1 MTTRIYQG
9 RIVAKSAHFVN
20 EEVNVEPMQAL
31 ADTHRLFQD
40 AVNYHLVALAGMAED
55 GSETIGGRFREQVK
69 SIWDAHPKDVEAAD
83 TLSESLCRTLT
94 EKKLSFE
101 EAVSTIYSGCER
113 QDVLPYVL
121 QYIIDT
127 TQKGESVI
135 QQKGREL
142 LPKLC
147 NPEFSGNF
155 DFSKSSMDAADGREK
170 LLAALSAE
178 DAERYPALACEM
190 DLSWAGVKI
199 QVGKYWTEEET
210 SAQVAKEM
218 QALLAFLEKGGDA
231 GTKKLEAEH
240 SVNLYEEAEKIIAT
254 GTPDCSKLL
263 IKNNKAVPV
272 LKQAAMFFMYYP
284 CELSAMLLLSKIGK
298 TKGNSAA
305 KADGVYDYASLPD
318 DPLVLARGE
327 RGFVYPGFSA
337 LPDWETSDC
346 LMYSKEWDILA
357 FKEALKILHGFELK
371 TTERDAEYEKYSQT
385 YRYMKN
391 GEGKPYIEGAEEMDT
406 EVVVPVLG
414 GDERF
419 ELLEQLVAELRQ
431 DEGDH
436 VYSVTRRA
444 LKCWEDVQKKLKE
457 NIGADEDTLND
468 LVRKM
473 QRKKEDSFGAQPL
486 FALLCKEKYHP
497 IWQHEAPHDAIP
509 RSKNILRDYCR
520 LQEIEDKMVQLS
532 RPVRIT
538 AAEANYSPRALTYS
552 DLKTFGTSVKGCKFA
567 PRKEGEVQLAVAVR
581 NGKGR
586 WQGEE
591 LLVNYSA
598 PRMLR
603 DELGT
608 DAANWSGGS
617 GDACMLVQPMMKAL
631 GIDALP
637 VLGKEPA
644 VTLDVRLNETWDKKA
659 KERKKE
665 HVCYLNFPVTLDME
679 PLRRAIGKADI
690 WNRQFLG
697 VKNELLHL
705 HWPKTYNGTGT
716 PWWKRQEIIGSG
728 YQVLGID
735 LGVRY
740 AAAWSLIECNTHEQ
754 ETSAKGNTVSGR
766 VVGSDGERTWYGYIR
781 KQGLLRLPGEL
792 GCVLGSQS
800 DYIRSVTEQDI
811 QDAVEVFSAVSQ
823 SCIDERLKGVK
834 DVLALNK
841 RVLSAFRRLLSRCRL
856 YQRFC
861 YRLRDEEK
869 KLPTLAEMND
879 YFSRNDESKK
889 FIQDIRAA
897 IGEKNDNKCSELI
910 MDATFALRGKL
921 PELAEKVASMILP
934 RKRGA
939 WKWEPESDK
948 DKIGSGVM
956 QLIGNEPHKQ
966 KVYAAG
972 GLSMGRLSLLE
983 DWRKCLQSM
992 SHILSDTPGEKP
1004 ITGRQRREMGVLD
1017 PCPELRV
1024 KIDNMRE
1031 QRVNQIAH
1039 MIAAQALGLRVISP
1053 SRNGKNAEGRDI
1065 IHGEYE
1071 PIPGRKPVDF
1081 VVMENLSRY
1090 LMKTERPRSEN
1101 STLMQWSHRQIVAK
1115 VQQILEEVFGI
1126 PVLFAQ
1132 PAYTSKFDS
1141 LTSAPGFR
1149 AMPWAAL
1156 TDKDAEAVPPA
1167 IAAAYRCVFAQLK
1180 QEPPVKG
1187 FSLYA
1192 PHPSNG
1198 GEYFISLRAGEPV
1211 VRNADIN
1218 ASANIAWRG
1227 VAAPESLHLLHLV
1240 RMEKKKGHAS
1250 PRRENKREKAIPA
1263 YAYVEEAAPDVA
1275 EKKFA
1280 AFYLN
1285 GDMEGVRRMAT
1296 LMGVSLAHGMVLWGK
1311 LKQEHW
1317 NICHR
1322 LNIRLLRKIALEDE
1336 ARKLEQAI
1344 AEANA
1349 NTSSD

>member
-9 RIVAKSAHFVN
+9 RIVAKSANFVN
-20 EEVNVEPMQAL
+20 EEVNVDPMQAL

-94 EKKLSFE
+94 EKKLSFAD
-101 EAVSTIYSGCER
+101 AVNAIYSGCER
-113 QDVLPYVL
+113 KDVLPFVL

-147 NPEFSGNF
+147 NHEFSGNF

-231 GTKKLEAEH
+231 GTQKLEAEH
-240 SVNLYEEAEKIIAT
+240 SVSLYEEVGKIIAA

-272 LKQAAMFFMYYP
+272 LKQAAIFFMYYP

-337 LPDWETSDC
+337 LPDWETSDR

-419 ELLEQLVAELRQ
+419 ELLEQLVEELRQ

-444 LKCWEDVQKKLKE
+444 LKCWEDVQKKLRE
-457 NIGADEDTLND
+457 NMGADEATLKA
-468 LVRKM
+468 LVREM
-473 QRKKEDSFGAQPL
+473 QGEKEGSFGAQPL
-486 FALLCKEKYHP
+486 FDLLCNEKYRP
-497 IWQHEAPHDAIP
+497 IWQNDAQQGHLP

-552 DLKTFGTSVKGCKFA
+552 DLKKFGPSIKGCAFV
-567 PRKEGEVQLAVAVR
+567 PRKDGEVQLAVAVR

-586 WQGEE
+586 WQGEA

-603 DELGT
+603 DELGV
-608 DAANWSGGS
+608 DAANWSGCS

-637 VLGKEPA
+637 VLEREPA
-644 VTLDVRLNETWDKKA
+644 VTLDVRSKDGCS
-659 KERKKE
+659 
-665 HVCYLNFPVTLDME
+665 CYLNFPVALDME
-679 PLRRAIGKADI
+679 PLRKAIGKADI
-690 WNRQFLG
+690 WKGQFVG
-697 VKNELLHL
+697 VQNELLYM
-705 HWPKTYNGTGT
+705 HWPSTYNGKNT
-716 PWWKRQEIIGSG
+716 PWWKRQEVVSNG
-728 YQVLGID
+728 YRVLGVD

-754 ETSAKGNTVSGR
+754 EISAKGKSMRGR

-781 KQGLLRLPGEL
+781 KQGLLRLPGEP
-792 GCVLGSQS
+792 GGSNGEQPN
-800 DYIRSVTEQDI
+800 YVRSASEQDI
-811 QDAVEVFSAVSQ
+811 QDAVGLLSQ
-823 SCIDERLKGVK
+823 ISPSLVDDRLK
-834 DVLALNK
+834 DIPNILALNN
-841 RVLSAFRRLLSRCRL
+841 RVLYAFRRLLSRYRRFL
-856 YQRFC
+856 AFC
-861 YRLRDEEK
+861 YHMREEGK
-869 KLPTLAEMND
+869 AASTLTKMEA
-879 YFSRNDESKK
+879 YFSYNEVTKD
-889 FIQDIRAA
+889 FIPGIVDA
-897 IGEKNDNKCSELI
+897 IGEHNEERCHKLLMEETLRLRALI
-910 MDATFALRGKL
+910 
-921 PELAEKVASMILP
+921 PSLAEKVAAMLLP
-934 RKRGA
+934 RKRGS
-939 WKWEPESDK
+939 WKWIPMKVEG
-948 DKIGSGVM
+948 KIGSGVM
-956 QLIGNEPHKQ
+956 QIVGNEPHKQ

-972 GLSMGRLSLLE
+972 GLSIARLSQLE
-983 DWRKCLQSM
+983 EWRKCLQSM
-992 SHILSDTPGEKP
+992 NRVLGETPGEKP
-1004 ITGRQRREMGVLD
+1004 VVGWQSRDMGVID
-1017 PCPELRV
+1017 PCPALRT
-1024 KIDNMRE
+1024 KIDNVRE

-1039 MIAAQALGLRVISP
+1039 MIAAQALGLRLKP
-1053 SRNGKNAEGRDI
+1053 SRDGKNSDGRDI
-1065 IHGEYE
+1065 VHGEYE
-1071 PIPGRKPVDF
+1071 TIPGRAPVDF

-1101 STLMQWSHRQIVAK
+1101 TTLMQWSHRQIAAK

-1132 PAYTSKFDS
+1132 PAYTSRFDS

-1149 AMPWAAL
+1149 AMAWNKVS
-1156 TDKDAEAVPPA
+1156 DKDAA
-1167 IAAAYRCVFAQLK
+1167 ILDAPLVAAYRYVFDKLEK
-1180 QEPPVKG
+1180 EPPVRG

-1192 PHPSNG
+1192 PHPQNG
-1198 GEYFISLRAGEPV
+1198 GEFFISVHNGETS

-1227 VAAPESLHLLHLV
+1227 VAAPESIHLLHRV
-1240 RMEKKKGHAS
+1240 RMEKVKGDHVR
-1250 PRRENKREKAIPA
+1250 PRRDNKREKALSAGSFHQILSTEVDGK
-1263 YAYVEEAAPDVA
+1263 Y
-1275 EKKFA
+1275 FG
-1280 AFYLN
+1280 AFYVDDDCPDHLKLGIYQGSSLMAGLAMWSLVKRLRWCNCNCLN
-1285 GDMEGVRRMAT
+1285 AE
-1296 LMGVSLAHGMVLWGK
+1296 
-1311 LKQEHW
+1311 
-1317 NICHR
+1317 
-1322 LNIRLLRKIALEDE
+1322 LLRKIGMEDE
-1336 ARKLEQAI
+1336 AKKLDQAI
-1344 AEANA
+1344 ADAND
-1349 NTSSD
+1349 NIPLG

>member
-9 RIVAKSAHFVN
+9 RIAAKSAHFVN
-20 EEVNVEPMQAL
+20 EEVNVDPMQAL

-55 GSETIGGRFREQVK
+55 GSETIGGRFRKQVE
-69 SIWDAHPKDVEAAD
+69 SIWEVHPKDVDDAD
-83 TLSESLCRTLT
+83 TLSKSLCRTLT
-94 EKKLSFE
+94 EKDLSFTD
-101 EAVSTIYSGCER
+101 AVNAIYSGCER
-113 QDVLPYVL
+113 KDVLPHVL

-127 TQKGESVI
+127 MQKGESVI

-142 LPKLC
+142 MPKLC
-147 NPEFSGNF
+147 NPVFSGNF
-155 DFSKSSMDAADGREK
+155 DFSNASKTADEGRRK
-170 LLAALSAE
+170 LLAAFESGDE
-178 DAERYPALACEM
+178 EHFSTLAREM
-190 DLSWAGVKI
+190 DLSWSGVKT
-199 QVGKYWTEEET
+199 QVGEYWTEEESKRKVA
-210 SAQVAKEM
+210 SALRD
-218 QALLAFLEKGGDA
+218 LLSFLQTGA
-231 GTKKLEAEH
+231 NAAVKKLEKELGVSLHAEV
-240 SVNLYEEAEKIIAT
+240 SNVLLTSDGAVTKKIAKPSRGIS
-254 GTPDCSKLL
+254 PKLL
-263 IKNNKAVPV
+263 N
-272 LKQAAMFFMYYP
+272 AAIFFMHYP
-284 CELSAMLLLSKIGK
+284 CALSARLLHAMMGNPPKSKK
-298 TKGNSAA
+298 NTEESPC
-305 KADGVYDYASLPD
+305 DYATMED
-318 DPLVLARGE
+318 DPIILARGV

-337 LPDWETSDC
+337 LPDWEATDH

-357 FKEALKILHGFELK
+357 FKEALKILHGFALK
-371 TTERDAEYEKYSQT
+371 TAERDNECEKYSQT
-385 YRYMKN
+385 YRYMRY
-391 GEGKPYIEGAEEMDT
+391 GVGKPYIEGAEEMDT

-419 ELLEQLVAELRQ
+419 ELLEQLVEELRQ

-444 LKCWEDVQKKLKE
+444 LKCWEDVQKKLRE
-457 NIGADEDTLND
+457 NMEADEDTLKA
-468 LVRKM
+468 LVREM
-473 QRKKEDSFGAQPL
+473 QGEKEGSFGAQPL

-497 IWQHEAPHDAIP
+497 IWQHEAPQDSLP
-509 RSKNILRDYCR
+509 RSKNIMRDYCL
-520 LQEIEDKMVQLS
+520 LQEIGDKMEQLS
-532 RPVRIT
+532 RPVHIT

-552 DLKTFGTSVKGCKFA
+552 DLKTFGPSKLKGCKFVS
-567 PRKEGEVQLAVAVR
+567 RREGEVQLAVAVR
-581 NGKGR
+581 NGKGH
-586 WQGEE
+586 WQGEA

-637 VLGKEPA
+637 VLKKEPA
-644 VTLDVRLNETWDKKA
+644 VTLDVRS
-659 KERKKE
+659 KEKL
-665 HVCYLNFPVTLDME
+665 VCYLNFPVTLDME
-679 PLRRAIGKADI
+679 PLHKAIGKADI

-728 YQVLGID
+728 YQMLGID

-754 ETSAKGNTVSGR
+754 ETSVKGNAVSGR

-792 GCVLGSQS
+792 GCVLGRQT
-800 DYIRSVTEQDI
+800 DYIRSVAEQDI
-811 QDAVEVFSAVSQ
+811 QDAVEVLSAVSR
-823 SCIDERLKGVK
+823 SSIDERLKGVK

-841 RVLSAFRRLLSRCRL
+841 RVLSAYRRLLSRCRR

-861 YRLRDEEK
+861 YRLRDEGK
-869 KLPTLAEMND
+869 KLSTLAEMKD
-879 YFSRNDESKK
+879 YFSYNDETKK
-889 FIQDIRAA
+889 FIPDILAA
-897 IGEKNDNKCSELI
+897 IDEKNYNKCSELI
-910 MDATFALRGKL
+910 MDATFVLRSKL
-921 PELAEKVASMILP
+921 PQLAEKVASLILP
-934 RKRGA
+934 RKRGT
-939 WKWEPESDK
+939 WKWKPMLDK
-948 DKIGSGVM
+948 DKNKIKIGSGVM
-956 QLIGNEPHKQ
+956 QIIGNEPHKQ

-972 GLSMGRLSLLE
+972 GLSMDRLSLLE
-983 DWRKCLQSM
+983 DWRKSLLSM
-992 SHILSDTPGEKP
+992 NRILSDTPGEKP
-1004 ITGRQRREMGVLD
+1004 ITGSQSREIGVLD

-1053 SRNGKNAEGRDI
+1053 SRNGKNADGRDI

-1081 VVMENLSRY
+1081 VVLENLNRY

-1156 TDKDAEAVPPA
+1156 TDKDAESMPPA

-1240 RMEKKKGHAS
+1240 RMEKKKGHAC

-1263 YAYVEEAAPDVA
+1263 DAYVEEAAADVA
-1275 EKKFA
+1275 DKKFA
-1280 AFYLN
+1280 AFYFS
-1285 GDMEGVRRMAT
+1285 GDMEGGHRMAT
-1296 LMGVSLAHGMVLWGK
+1296 LMGAPLVHGMILWSC
-1311 LKQEHW
+1311 LKPQKRW
-1317 NICHR
+1317 DICHC
-1322 LNIRLLRKIALEDE
+1322 LNARLLRKIGMEDE
-1336 ARKLEQAI
+1336 AKKLEQAI
-1344 AEANA
+1344 ADAND
-1349 NTSSD
+1349 NIPMD